1 MRLTRIGAMAL
12 LYLPA
17 AAAAQ
22 YQTTDDI
29 QWPDEGH
36 FPAYPREPDERPVKF
51 STSGG
56 LYYDSNVFRLS
67 DSVNPQTVLGT
78 NQKSD
83 TVGRLGVGLEG
94 NVPIDRQR
102 ILFAA
107 ELDAYR
113 YNRFDLLNN
122 NTYRAGVA
130 WLWQAGDPWSGD
142 IGYRRTHYLAPLA
155 FLNAPIK
162 NMITTDRFF
171 GSAGYEL
178 TPRWKVRGAADWVQY
193 ANSNPTQNALDNT
206 TSSGTA
212 GLDYVTPASNS
223 VGGQVKYS
231 HGSYPN
237 PQFVSGPNVFVNNT
251 YDEIEASGVVHW
263 VVTGFSTFD
272 ARLGYTNRRYDQLS
286 QRNFDGV
293 TGRLSWDWTPA
304 AKTLINLAMW
314 RELQGLSDLTASY
327 VLSHGISVGPSWA
340 PISKLVFQAR
350 LAYVKNDYQ
359 GDPGLALQTGPERR
373 DTFRGGRL
381 AVGYSPLRNLQFSLG
396 AEAGD
401 NNSNVP
407 VRTYDYYQIMGN
419 AKFSF

>member
-1 MRLTRIGAMAL
+1 MTRIGAMAL

-29 QWPDEGH
+29 RWPDEGH
-36 FPAYPREPDERPVKF
+36 FPAHPREPDERPVKF
-51 STSGG
+51 SVSGG

-83 TVGRLGVGLEG
+83 TVDRLGLGLEG
-94 NVPIDRQR
+94 NVPIGRQR
-102 ILFAA
+102 ILFDA

-113 YNRFDLLNN
+113 YNRFDLLDN

-193 ANSNPTQNALDNT
+193 ANSNRTQQPLDNT
-206 TSSGTA
+206 TTSGTA
-212 GLDYVTPASNS
+212 GLDYVTPAANS

-231 HGSYPN
+231 HGAYPN
-237 PQFVSGPNVFVNNT
+237 PQFVAGPNVFVSNT
-251 YDEIEASGVVHW
+251 YDETEASGVVHW
-263 VVTGFSTFD
+263 VATGLSTLD
-272 ARLGYTNRRYDQLS
+272 ARLGYTSRRYDEVS
-286 QRNFDGV
+286 QRNFDGI
-293 TGRLSWDWTPA
+293 TGRLSWDWTPGG
-304 AKTLINLAMW
+304 KTLINLAMW
-314 RELQGLSDLTASY
+314 RELQGITDLTASY
-327 VLSHGISVGPSWA
+327 VLSNGISLGPSWA
-340 PISKLVFQAR
+340 PTSKLVFQAK
-350 LAYVKNDYQ
+350 LAYVKNNYQ
-359 GDPGLALQTGPERR
+359 GDPGFGLQTGPERR
-373 DTFRGGRL
+373 DTFRGWML
-381 AVGYSPLRNLQFSLG
+381 AVGYSPLRNLQLSLG
-396 AEAGD
+396 VEAGD
-401 NNSNVP
+401 NSSNVV
-407 VRTYDYYQIMGN
+407 VRSYDYYQIMGN
-419 AKFSF
+419 ARFSY